1 MSSAGIATGRR
12 AAPAAWI
19 AAHPWVWS
27 FGAALVAWVAIS
39 LIARQGLLGTLTSTF
54 GLVPFLVLTG
64 IGQLM
69 VITLGNGNIDLSVP
83 NVVTLAAYLSTGI
96 MNGGTGSTLLGFV
109 VPFAAALAVAAVNV
123 GLVLG
128 LRVPPI
134 VATLAV
140 GLVLQS
146 TVLVYTT
153 GLQASVD
160 PGLVA
165 FTRARVLGLSVLG
178 LLCVLV
184 AVVAGFVLF
193 RTSYGRAVQA
203 VGQNLHAARL
213 AGIPVGRV
221 VAASYAVSALLAAL
235 TGILLGAFSTPNLDL
250 GQPYLLNS
258 IAIVVLGGSLI
269 SCGRSTVTGVW
280 GAALFFVLLL
290 TLLEVLGVG
299 VALQN
304 VVKGALIILVLVL
317 IGADRRE

>member
-1 MSSAGIATGRR
+1 MTAPAATGRR
-12 AAPAAWI
+12 TTPAAWV

-27 FGAALVAWVAIS
+27 FGAAVVAWVAIS
-39 LIARQGLLGTLTSTF
+39 VIAGQGLLGTLSGTL

-64 IGQLM
+64 VGQLI
-69 VITLGNGNIDLSVP
+69 VITLGNGHIDLSLP
-83 NVVTLAAYLSTGI
+83 NVVTLAAYVTTGI
-96 MNGGTGSTLLGFV
+96 MNGGTGSTLLGFA
-109 VPFAAALAVAAVNV
+109 VPFAVGLVVAAVNV

-146 TVLVYTT
+146 AVLVYTT
-153 GLQASVD
+153 GFQASVD

-184 AVVAGFVLF
+184 AVAVGFVLF

-203 VGQNLHAARL
+203 VGQNVRAARL
-213 AGIPVGRV
+213 AGIPVARV

-235 TGILLGAFSTPNLDL
+235 TGVLLGAFSTPNLDL

-269 SCGRSTVTGVW
+269 SGGRSTVTGVW
-280 GAALFFVLLL
+280 GAGLFFVLLL
-290 TLLEVLGVG
+290 TLLDVLGVG

-317 IGADRRE
+317 VGADRRE

>member
-1 MSSAGIATGRR
+1 MTAPAATGRR
-12 AAPAAWI
+12 TTPAAWV

-27 FGAALVAWVAIS
+27 FGAAVVAWVAIS
-39 LIARQGLLGTLTSTF
+39 VIAGQGLLGTLSGTL

-64 IGQLM
+64 VGQLM
-69 VITLGNGNIDLSVP
+69 VITLGNGHIDLSLP
-83 NVVTLAAYLSTGI
+83 NVVTLAAYVSTGI
-96 MNGGTGSTLLGFV
+96 MNGGTGSTLLGFA
-109 VPFAAALAVAAVNV
+109 VPFAVGLVVAAVNV

-146 TVLVYTT
+146 AVLVYTT
-153 GLQASVD
+153 GFQASVD

-184 AVVAGFVLF
+184 AVAVGFVLF

-203 VGQNLHAARL
+203 VGQNVRAARL

-221 VAASYAVSALLAAL
+221 VAACYAMSALLAAL
-235 TGILLGAFSTPNLDL
+235 TGVLLGAFSTPNLDL

-269 SCGRSTVTGVW
+269 SGGRSTVTGVW
-280 GAALFFVLLL
+280 GGALFFVLLL
-290 TLLEVLGVG
+290 TLLDVLGVG

-304 VVKGALIILVLVL
+304 VVKGLLIILVLVL
-317 IGADRRE
+317 VGADRRE

>member
-1 MSSAGIATGRR
+1 MTTVARR
-12 AAPAAWI
+12 RTSPAAWV

-27 FGAALVAWVAIS
+27 FGAALAAWIAIS
-39 LIARQGLLGTLTSTF
+39 LIARRGLLGTLTSTF

-64 IGQLM
+64 VGQLM
-69 VITLGNGNIDLSVP
+69 VITLGNGHIDLSLP
-83 NVVTLAAYLSTGI
+83 NVVTLAAFVSTGI
-96 MNGGTGSTLLGFV
+96 LDGGAGPVVLGFA
-109 VPFAAALAVAAVNV
+109 VPFAVALGVAAVNV

-146 TVLVYTT
+146 AVLVYTT
-153 GLQASVD
+153 GFQASVD

-178 LLCVLV
+178 LLCVGV

-193 RTSYGRAVQA
+193 RTSYGRSVQA
-203 VGQNLHAARL
+203 VGQNVRAARL
-213 AGIPVGRV
+213 AGVPVGRV

-235 TGILLGAFSTPNLDL
+235 TGVLLGAFSTPNLDL

-269 SCGRSTVTGVW
+269 SGGRSTVTGVW
-280 GAALFFVLLL
+280 GAGLFFVLLL
-290 TLLEVLGVG
+290 TLLDVLGVD
-299 VALQN
+299 VAVQN